1 MYRVFLLLALLLLL
15 SGCRIELSLDEAPP
29 GTGGA
34 AQSSVPRSEAN
45 TVKKNESLSVF
56 INGEI
61 DYDESQI
68 RLMTETDLQEGAVLK
83 VQLKQYPKDAALRDI
98 FNGEVELV
106 ETPVL
111 EETMEVDSNGG
122 LDVTLERE
130 SDIVYF
136 LTVQFNPEL
145 QPDDIKE
152 VYGSRGENIVVSSNV
167 EHYEHEGQ
175 TMIGASASANIG
187 MRPSWAY
194 LQ

>member
-1 MYRVFLLLALLLLL
+1 MYRVFLMLALLLLL

-29 GTGGA
+29 DTGGA
-34 AQSSVPRSEAN
+34 AQSSVPSSEAN

-187 MRPSWAY
+187 MRPSWSY